1 MFDPTINEM
10 KFEYEEL
17 FLPNVLVEWIKP
29 DPNETPRAGRMTNDK
44 WPIEV
49 DDMLKKLLMVL
60 ATKNPAWKFVFKSNR
75 HSAST
80 RWVRENNNAENT
92 VAHKYLSLSS
102 AYIFDVRSSWVQ

>member
-44 WPIEV
+44 
-49 DDMLKKLLMVL
+49 
-60 ATKNPAWKFVFKSNR
+60 
-75 HSAST
+75 
-80 RWVRENNNAENT
+80 
-92 VAHKYLSLSS
+92 
-102 AYIFDVRSSWVQ
+102 